1 MKIDGEKVDGIFEK
15 RLNRF
20 VASVKIN
27 DKPEYVHVPNSGRL
41 KELLTPG
48 ARVILQKALNS
59 HRKYPYD
66 LIMVY
71 KGNTLVSIDSTLPS
85 RLLASEL
92 SKKKLLK
99 LDYDWVKTEV
109 PCGNSR
115 FDIALGNDG
124 KIFYYME
131 VKGVTLVE
139 EGKALFPDAPTE
151 RGAKH
156 MIELAK
162 AKKEGFGAG
171 VFFVVQRDDAEIFSP
186 NDSMDEN
193 FGKALRVAA
202 NAGVELFAY
211 SCRVTQDEVVLLRPL
226 PVQL

>member
-27 DKPEYVHVPNSGRL
+27 ERSVNVHVPNSGRL
-41 KELLTPG
+41 KELLAPG
-48 ARVILQKALNS
+48 NRVILQKALNS

-99 LDYDWVKTEV
+99 LDYDFVKTEV
-109 PCGNSR
+109 SYGNSR

-124 KIFYYME
+124 EIFYYME

-156 MIELAK
+156 MMELTK

-226 PVQL
+226 PVKL

>member
-27 DKPEYVHVPNSGRL
+27 DKPENVHVPNSGRL

-99 LDYDWVKTEV
+99 LDYDCVKTEV
-109 PCGNSR
+109 SYGNSR
-115 FDIALGNDG
+115 FDVALGNDG

-156 MIELAK
+156 MMELAK

-226 PVQL
+226 PVKL